1 MSNNVNTN
9 PTSLVTTPLLKC
21 SNLTLGYGSKNIV
34 NRFNC
39 DIHSGEYLSIIG
51 RNGCGKTTF
60 LRGLAGVLRPK
71 AGKIELCDNL
81 KRNQIGYLPQITIT
95 QKDFPASVEEIVLSA
110 FQGKSLLLPIYG
122 KVLRKRAD
130 ECLEMTHATNLRKES
145 FRELSGGQKQR
156 VLLARAL
163 CAAER
168 LLLLDEPVTG
178 LDPESSQ
185 NMYNIIKDLHEHK
198 NMTIVM
204 VTHDVEAATKFA
216 TRILNFNNLTFPAN
230 ENVMPDSVPAS
241 PYTLKQISI

>member
-1 MSNNVNTN
+1 MF
-9 PTSLVTTPLLKC
+9 LLKC
-21 SNLTLGYGSKNIV
+21 NKLTLGYNNKDILHSFDYG
-34 NRFNC
+34 
-39 DIHSGEYLSIIG
+39 IHSGEYLCIIG

-71 AGKIELCDNL
+71 SGKIELCDNL
-81 KRNQIGYLPQITIT
+81 RRNQIGYLPQITIA

-110 FQGKSLLLPIYG
+110 FQGKSLLLPFYG
-122 KVLRKRAD
+122 KALRKRAN
-130 ECLEMTHATNLRKES
+130 ECLELTRTENLRKES

-185 NMYNIIKDLHEHK
+185 NMYNIIKDLHENK

-204 VTHDVEAATKFA
+204 VTHDIDAARNNA
-216 TRILNFNNLTFPAN
+216 TRVLNFN
-230 ENVMPDSVPAS
+230 EIV
-241 PYTLKQISI
+241 Q

>member
-1 MSNNVNTN
+1 MNNNLN
-9 PTSLVTTPLLKC
+9 INSTSPLLKC
-21 SNLTLGYGSKNIV
+21 SNITLGYGSKNIV
-34 NRFNC
+34 NNFNYT
-39 DIHSGEYLSIIG
+39 IHSGDYLSIIG

-60 LRGLAGVLRPK
+60 LRGLAGVLHPR
-71 AGKIELCDNL
+71 AGKIGLSSGL
-81 KRNQIGYLPQITIT
+81 KRNQIGYLPQITVT

-110 FQGKSLLLPIYG
+110 FQGKSLLLPFYG
-122 KVLRKRAD
+122 KALRKRAD

-185 NMYNIIKDLHEHK
+185 NMYNIIKDLHENK

-204 VTHDVEAATKFA
+204 VTHDIDAARNNS
-216 TRILNFNNLTFPAN
+216 TRILNFNEIA
-230 ENVMPDSVPAS
+230 
-241 PYTLKQISI
+241 Q

>member
-1 MSNNVNTN
+1 MF
-9 PTSLVTTPLLKC
+9 LLKC
-21 SNLTLGYGSKNIV
+21 NKLTLGYNNKDILHSFDYG
-34 NRFNC
+34 
-39 DIHSGEYLSIIG
+39 IHSGEYLCIIG

-71 AGKIELCDNL
+71 SGKIELCDNL
-81 KRNQIGYLPQITIT
+81 RRNQIGYLPQITIA

-110 FQGKSLLLPIYG
+110 FQGKSLLLPFYG
-122 KVLRKRAD
+122 KALRKRAN
-130 ECLEMTHATNLRKES
+130 ECLELTRTENLRKES

-185 NMYNIIKDLHEHK
+185 NMYNIIKDLHENK

-204 VTHDVEAATKFA
+204 VTHDIDAARNNS
-216 TRILNFNNLTFPAN
+216 TRILNFN
-230 ENVMPDSVPAS
+230 EIM
-241 PYTLKQISI
+241 Q

>member
-1 MSNNVNTN
+1 MF
-9 PTSLVTTPLLKC
+9 LLKC
-21 SNLTLGYGSKNIV
+21 NKLTLGYNNKDILHSFDYG
-34 NRFNC
+34 
-39 DIHSGEYLSIIG
+39 IHSGEYLCIIG

-71 AGKIELCDNL
+71 SGKIELCDNL
-81 KRNQIGYLPQITIT
+81 RRNQIGYLPQITIA

-110 FQGKSLLLPIYG
+110 FQGKSLLLPFYG
-122 KVLRKRAD
+122 KALRKRAN
-130 ECLEMTHATNLRKES
+130 ECLELTRTENLRKES

-185 NMYNIIKDLHEHK
+185 NMYNIIKDLHEYK

-204 VTHDVEAATKFA
+204 VTHDVEAARNNA
-216 TRILNFNNLTFPAN
+216 TRVLNFN
-230 ENVMPDSVPAS
+230 EIV
-241 PYTLKQISI
+241 Q

>member
-1 MSNNVNTN
+1 MNNNLNTN
-9 PTSLVTTPLLKC
+9 SIIQTKSPLLKC
-21 SNLTLGYGSKNIV
+21 SNITLGYGSKNIV
-34 NRFNC
+34 NNFNYT
-39 DIHSGEYLSIIG
+39 IHSGDYLSIIG

-60 LRGLAGVLRPK
+60 LRGLAGVLHPR
-71 AGKIELCDNL
+71 AGKIELNSGL
-81 KRNQIGYLPQITIT
+81 KRNQIGYLPQITVT

-110 FQGKSLLLPIYG
+110 FQGKKLLLPFYG
-122 KVLRKRAD
+122 KALRKRAD
-130 ECLEMTHATNLRKES
+130 ECLELTHATNLRKES

-185 NMYNIIKDLHEHK
+185 NMYNIIRDLHENK

-204 VTHDVEAATKFA
+204 VTHDIDAARNNS
-216 TRILNFNNLTFPAN
+216 TRILNFN
-230 ENVMPDSVPAS
+230 EIM
-241 PYTLKQISI
+241 Q

>member
-1 MSNNVNTN
+1 MF
-9 PTSLVTTPLLKC
+9 LLKC
-21 SNLTLGYGSKNIV
+21 NKLTLGYNNKDILHSFDYG
-34 NRFNC
+34 
-39 DIHSGEYLSIIG
+39 IHSGEYLCIIG

-71 AGKIELCDNL
+71 SGKIELCDNL
-81 KRNQIGYLPQITIT
+81 RRNQIGYLPQITIA

-110 FQGKSLLLPIYG
+110 FQGKSLLLPFYG
-122 KVLRKRAD
+122 KALRKRAN
-130 ECLEMTHATNLRKES
+130 ECLELTRTENLRKES

-185 NMYNIIKDLHEHK
+185 NMYNIIKDLHENK

-204 VTHDVEAATKFA
+204 VTHDIDAARNNA
-216 TRILNFNNLTFPAN
+216 TRILNFNEL
-230 ENVMPDSVPAS
+230 M
-241 PYTLKQISI
+241 Q

>member
-1 MSNNVNTN
+1 MI
-9 PTSLVTTPLLKC
+9 KC
-21 SNLTLGYGSKNIV
+21 HNLTLGYGNKNVV
-34 NRFNC
+34 NSFNYEINAG
-39 DIHSGEYLSIIG
+39 DYLCVIG

-60 LRGLAGVLRPK
+60 LRGLAGILRPK

-95 QKDFPASVEEIVLSA
+95 QKDFPASVEEIVLLA

-204 VTHDVEAATKFA
+204 VTHDIDAARSNSTQ
-216 TRILNFNNLTFPAN
+216 ILNF
-230 ENVMPDSVPAS
+230 DKIVPCS
-241 PYTLKQISI
+241 TNYSSI

>member
-1 MSNNVNTN
+1 MF
-9 PTSLVTTPLLKC
+9 LLKC
-21 SNLTLGYGSKNIV
+21 NKLTLGYNNKDILHSFDYG
-34 NRFNC
+34 
-39 DIHSGEYLSIIG
+39 IHSGEYLCIIG

-71 AGKIELCDNL
+71 SGKIELCDNL
-81 KRNQIGYLPQITIT
+81 RRNQIGYLPQITIA

-110 FQGKSLLLPIYG
+110 FQGKSLLLPFYG
-122 KVLRKRAD
+122 KALRKRAN
-130 ECLEMTHATNLRKES
+130 ECLELTRTENLRKES

-185 NMYNIIKDLHEHK
+185 NMYNIIRDLHKNK

-204 VTHDVEAATKFA
+204 VTHDIDAARNNS
-216 TRILNFNNLTFPAN
+216 TRILNFN
-230 ENVMPDSVPAS
+230 EIM
-241 PYTLKQISI
+241 Q

>member
-1 MSNNVNTN
+1 MI
-9 PTSLVTTPLLKC
+9 KC
-21 SNLTLGYGSKNIV
+21 HNLTLGYGNKNIV
-34 NRFNC
+34 NSFNYEINAG
-39 DIHSGEYLSIIG
+39 DYLCIIG

-60 LRGLAGVLRPK
+60 LRGLAGVLHPK

-81 KRNQIGYLPQITIT
+81 QRKQIGYLPQITIA

-110 FQGKSLLLPIYG
+110 FQGKSLLLPFYG
-122 KVLRKRAD
+122 RGLRNRAN
-130 ECLEMTHATNLRKES
+130 ECLALTRTENMRKAC

-185 NMYNIIKDLHEHK
+185 NMYSIIKDLHEQK
-198 NMTIVM
+198 KMTIVM
-204 VTHDVEAATKFA
+204 VTHDIDAATKYA

-241 PYTLKQISI
+241 P

>member
-1 MSNNVNTN
+1 MNNNLNTN
-9 PTSLVTTPLLKC
+9 FISQTKSPLLKC
-21 SNLTLGYGSKNIV
+21 NNITLGYGSKNIV
-34 NRFNC
+34 NNFNYT
-39 DIHSGEYLSIIG
+39 IHSGDYLSIIG

-60 LRGLAGVLRPK
+60 LRGLAGVLHPR
-71 AGKIELCDNL
+71 AGKIELSSGL
-81 KRNQIGYLPQITIT
+81 KRNQIGYLPQITVT

-110 FQGKSLLLPIYG
+110 FQGKNLLLPFYG
-122 KVLRKRAD
+122 KALRKRAD
-130 ECLEMTHATNLRKES
+130 ECLELTHATNLRKES

-185 NMYNIIKDLHEHK
+185 NMYNIIRDLHENK

-204 VTHDVEAATKFA
+204 VTHDIDAARNNS
-216 TRILNFNNLTFPAN
+216 TRILNFN
-230 ENVMPDSVPAS
+230 EIM
-241 PYTLKQISI
+241 Q

>member
-1 MSNNVNTN
+1 MNNNLN
-9 PTSLVTTPLLKC
+9 INSTSPLLKC
-21 SNLTLGYGSKNIV
+21 SNITLGYGSKNIV
-34 NRFNC
+34 NNFNYT
-39 DIHSGEYLSIIG
+39 IHSGDYLSIIG

-60 LRGLAGVLRPK
+60 LRGLAGVLHPR
-71 AGKIELCDNL
+71 AGKIELSSGL
-81 KRNQIGYLPQITIT
+81 KRNQIGYLPQITVT

-110 FQGKSLLLPIYG
+110 FQGKSLLLPFYG
-122 KVLRKRAD
+122 KALRKRAD

-185 NMYNIIKDLHEHK
+185 NMYNIIKDLHENK

-204 VTHDVEAATKFA
+204 VTHDIDAARNNS
-216 TRILNFNNLTFPAN
+216 TRILNFNEIA
-230 ENVMPDSVPAS
+230 
-241 PYTLKQISI
+241 Q

>member
-1 MSNNVNTN
+1 MNNNLNTN
-9 PTSLVTTPLLKC
+9 YISQTKSPLLKC
-21 SNLTLGYGSKNIV
+21 SNITLGYGSKNIV
-34 NRFNC
+34 NNFNYT
-39 DIHSGEYLSIIG
+39 IHSGDYLSIIG

-60 LRGLAGVLRPK
+60 LRGLAGVLHPR
-71 AGKIELCDNL
+71 AGKIELSSGL
-81 KRNQIGYLPQITIT
+81 KRNQIGYLPQITVT

-110 FQGKSLLLPIYG
+110 FQGKSLLLPFYG
-122 KVLRKRAD
+122 KALRKRAD
-130 ECLEMTHATNLRKES
+130 ECLELTHATNLRKES

-185 NMYNIIKDLHEHK
+185 NMYNIIKDLHENK

-204 VTHDVEAATKFA
+204 VTHDIDAARNNS
-216 TRILNFNNLTFPAN
+216 TRILNFNEL
-230 ENVMPDSVPAS
+230 M
-241 PYTLKQISI
+241 Q

>member
-1 MSNNVNTN
+1 MF
-9 PTSLVTTPLLKC
+9 LLKC
-21 SNLTLGYGSKNIV
+21 NKLTLGYNNKDILHSFDYG
-34 NRFNC
+34 
-39 DIHSGEYLSIIG
+39 IHSGEYLCIIG

-71 AGKIELCDNL
+71 SGKIELCDNL
-81 KRNQIGYLPQITIT
+81 RRNQIGYLPQITIA

-110 FQGKSLLLPIYG
+110 FQGKSLLLPFYG
-122 KVLRKRAD
+122 KALRKRAN
-130 ECLEMTHATNLRKES
+130 ECMELTRTENLRKES

-185 NMYNIIKDLHEHK
+185 NMYNIIKDLHENK

-204 VTHDVEAATKFA
+204 VTHYFEAARNNA
-216 TRILNFNNLTFPAN
+216 TRVLNFN
-230 ENVMPDSVPAS
+230 EIV
-241 PYTLKQISI
+241 Q

>member
-1 MSNNVNTN
+1 MF
-9 PTSLVTTPLLKC
+9 LLKC
-21 SNLTLGYGSKNIV
+21 NKLTLGYNNKDILHSFDYG
-34 NRFNC
+34 
-39 DIHSGEYLSIIG
+39 IHSGEYLCIIG

-71 AGKIELCDNL
+71 SGKIELCDNL
-81 KRNQIGYLPQITIT
+81 RRNQIGYLPQITIA

-110 FQGKSLLLPIYG
+110 FQGKSLLLPFYG
-122 KVLRKRAD
+122 KALRKRAN
-130 ECLEMTHATNLRKES
+130 ECLELTRTENLRKES

-185 NMYNIIKDLHEHK
+185 NMYNIIKDLHENK

-204 VTHDVEAATKFA
+204 VTHDIEAARNNA
-216 TRILNFNNLTFPAN
+216 TRILNFNEL
-230 ENVMPDSVPAS
+230 V
-241 PYTLKQISI
+241 Q

>member
-1 MSNNVNTN
+1 MNNNLNTN
-9 PTSLVTTPLLKC
+9 SISQTKSPLLKC
-21 SNLTLGYGSKNIV
+21 SNITLGYGSKNIV
-34 NRFNC
+34 NNFNYT
-39 DIHSGEYLSIIG
+39 IHSGDYLSIIG

-60 LRGLAGVLRPK
+60 LRGLAGVLHPR
-71 AGKIELCDNL
+71 AGKIELSSGL
-81 KRNQIGYLPQITIT
+81 KRNQIGYLPQITVT

-110 FQGKSLLLPIYG
+110 FQGKNLLLPFYG
-122 KVLRKRAD
+122 KALRKRAD
-130 ECLEMTHATNLRKES
+130 ECLELTHATNLRKER

-185 NMYNIIKDLHEHK
+185 NMYNIIKDLHENK

-204 VTHDVEAATKFA
+204 VTHDIDAARNNS
-216 TRILNFNNLTFPAN
+216 TRILNFNEL
-230 ENVMPDSVPAS
+230 M
-241 PYTLKQISI
+241 Q

>member
-1 MSNNVNTN
+1 MNNNLN
-9 PTSLVTTPLLKC
+9 INSTSPLLKC
-21 SNLTLGYGSKNIV
+21 SNITLGYGSKNIV
-34 NRFNC
+34 NNFNYT
-39 DIHSGEYLSIIG
+39 IHSGDYLSIIG

-60 LRGLAGVLRPK
+60 LRGLAGVLHPR
-71 AGKIELCDNL
+71 AGKIELSSGL
-81 KRNQIGYLPQITIT
+81 KRNQIGYLPQITVT

-110 FQGKSLLLPIYG
+110 FQGKSLLLPFYG
-122 KVLRKRAD
+122 KALRKRAD

-185 NMYNIIKDLHEHK
+185 NMYNIIKDLHENK

-204 VTHDVEAATKFA
+204 VTHDIDAAHNNS
-216 TRILNFNNLTFPAN
+216 TRILNFNEIA
-230 ENVMPDSVPAS
+230 
-241 PYTLKQISI
+241 Q

>member
-1 MSNNVNTN
+1 MF
-9 PTSLVTTPLLKC
+9 LLKC
-21 SNLTLGYGSKNIV
+21 NKLTLGYNNKDILHSFDYG
-34 NRFNC
+34 
-39 DIHSGEYLSIIG
+39 IHSGEYLCIIG

-71 AGKIELCDNL
+71 SGKIELCDNL
-81 KRNQIGYLPQITIT
+81 RRNQIGYLPQITIA

-110 FQGKSLLLPIYG
+110 FQGKSLLLPFYG
-122 KVLRKRAD
+122 KALRQRAN
-130 ECLEMTHATNLRKES
+130 ECLELTRTENLRKES

-185 NMYNIIKDLHEHK
+185 NMYNIIKDLHENK

-204 VTHDVEAATKFA
+204 VTHDVEAARNNA
-216 TRILNFNNLTFPAN
+216 TRILNFNEL
-230 ENVMPDSVPAS
+230 VH
-241 PYTLKQISI
+241 

>member
-1 MSNNVNTN
+1 MF
-9 PTSLVTTPLLKC
+9 LLKC
-21 SNLTLGYGSKNIV
+21 NKLTLGYNNKDILHSFDYG
-34 NRFNC
+34 
-39 DIHSGEYLSIIG
+39 IHSGEYLCIIG

-71 AGKIELCDNL
+71 SGKIELCDNL
-81 KRNQIGYLPQITIT
+81 RRNQIGYLPQITIA

-110 FQGKSLLLPIYG
+110 FQGKSLLLPFYG
-122 KVLRKRAD
+122 KTLRKRAN
-130 ECLEMTHATNLRKES
+130 ECLELTRTENLRKES

-185 NMYNIIKDLHEHK
+185 NMYNIIKDLHENK

-204 VTHDVEAATKFA
+204 VTHDIEAARNNA
-216 TRILNFNNLTFPAN
+216 TRVLNFN
-230 ENVMPDSVPAS
+230 EIV
-241 PYTLKQISI
+241 Q

>member
-1 MSNNVNTN
+1 MT
-9 PTSLVTTPLLKC
+9 LLKC
-21 SNLTLGYGSKNIV
+21 HNLTLGYGNKNIL
-34 NRFNC
+34 NNF
-39 DIHSGEYLSIIG
+39 DYEIHSGEYLSIVG

-81 KRNQIGYLPQITIT
+81 KRKEIGYLPQITIA

-110 FQGKSLLLPIYG
+110 FQGKRLLLPFYG
-122 KVLRKRAD
+122 KALRDRANKCLELTRADSLRKA
-130 ECLEMTHATNLRKES
+130 C

-168 LLLLDEPVTG
+168 LLLLDEPITG
-178 LDPESSQ
+178 LDPESAK
-185 NMYNIIKDLHEHK
+185 NMYSIIRELHQNQ

-204 VTHDVEAATKFA
+204 VTHDVEAAKSQA
-216 TRILNFNNLTFPAN
+216 TRVLDFN
-230 ENVMPDSVPAS
+230 
-241 PYTLKQISI
+241 QISDGRCYV

>member
-1 MSNNVNTN
+1 MNNNLN
-9 PTSLVTTPLLKC
+9 INSTSPLLKC
-21 SNLTLGYGSKNIV
+21 SNITLGYGSKNIV
-34 NRFNC
+34 NNFNYT
-39 DIHSGEYLSIIG
+39 IHSGDYLSIIG

-60 LRGLAGVLRPK
+60 LRGLAGVLHPR
-71 AGKIELCDNL
+71 AGKIELSSGL
-81 KRNQIGYLPQITIT
+81 KRNQIGYLPQITVT

-110 FQGKSLLLPIYG
+110 FQGKSLLLPFYG
-122 KVLRKRAD
+122 KALRKRAD
-130 ECLEMTHATNLRKES
+130 ECLELTHATNLRKES

-185 NMYNIIKDLHEHK
+185 NMYNIIKDLHENK

-204 VTHDVEAATKFA
+204 VTHDIDAARNNS
-216 TRILNFNNLTFPAN
+216 TRILNFNEIA
-230 ENVMPDSVPAS
+230 
-241 PYTLKQISI
+241 Q

>member
-1 MSNNVNTN
+1 MSNNVNIN

-34 NRFNC
+34 NLFNY

-95 QKDFPASVEEIVLSA
+95 QKEFPASVEEIVLSA

-204 VTHDVEAATKFA
+204 VTHDIDAAHSNS
-216 TRILNFNNLTFPAN
+216 TRILNFDEIAPCSTNY
-230 ENVMPDSVPAS
+230 S
-241 PYTLKQISI
+241 SI

>member
-1 MSNNVNTN
+1 MF
-9 PTSLVTTPLLKC
+9 LLKC
-21 SNLTLGYGSKNIV
+21 NKLTLGYNNKDILHSFDYG
-34 NRFNC
+34 
-39 DIHSGEYLSIIG
+39 IHSGEYLCIIG

-71 AGKIELCDNL
+71 SGKIELCDNL
-81 KRNQIGYLPQITIT
+81 KRNQIGYLPQITIA

-110 FQGKSLLLPIYG
+110 FQGKSLLLPFYG
-122 KVLRKRAD
+122 KALRKRAS
-130 ECLEMTHATNLRKES
+130 ECLELTRTENLRKES

-178 LDPESSQ
+178 LDPESSR
-185 NMYNIIKDLHEHK
+185 NMYSIIKDLHENK

-204 VTHDVEAATKFA
+204 VTHDIEAAHSNA
-216 TRILNFNNLTFPAN
+216 TRILNFNELA
-230 ENVMPDSVPAS
+230 
-241 PYTLKQISI
+241 Q

>member
-1 MSNNVNTN
+1 MF
-9 PTSLVTTPLLKC
+9 LLKC
-21 SNLTLGYGSKNIV
+21 NKLTLGYNNKDILHSFDYG
-34 NRFNC
+34 
-39 DIHSGEYLSIIG
+39 IHSGEYLCIIG

-71 AGKIELCDNL
+71 SGKIELCDNL
-81 KRNQIGYLPQITIT
+81 RRNQIGYLPQITIA

-110 FQGKSLLLPIYG
+110 FQGKSLLLPFYG
-122 KVLRKRAD
+122 NALRKRAS
-130 ECLEMTHATNLRKES
+130 ECLELTRTENLRKES

-168 LLLLDEPVTG
+168 LLLLDEPATG

-185 NMYNIIKDLHEHK
+185 NMYNIIKDLHEYK

-204 VTHDVEAATKFA
+204 VTHDIEAARNNA
-216 TRILNFNNLTFPAN
+216 TRVLNFN
-230 ENVMPDSVPAS
+230 EIV
-241 PYTLKQISI
+241 Q

>member
-1 MSNNVNTN
+1 MF
-9 PTSLVTTPLLKC
+9 LLKC
-21 SNLTLGYGSKNIV
+21 NKLTLGYNNKDILHSFDYG
-34 NRFNC
+34 
-39 DIHSGEYLSIIG
+39 IHSGEYLCIIG

-71 AGKIELCDNL
+71 SGKIELCDNL
-81 KRNQIGYLPQITIT
+81 RRNQIGYLPQITIA

-110 FQGKSLLLPIYG
+110 FQGKSLLLPFYG
-122 KVLRKRAD
+122 KALRKRAN
-130 ECLEMTHATNLRKES
+130 ECLELTRTENLRKES

-185 NMYNIIKDLHEHK
+185 NMYNIIKGLHENK

-204 VTHDVEAATKFA
+204 VTHDIEAARNNS
-216 TRILNFNNLTFPAN
+216 TRILNFNEL
-230 ENVMPDSVPAS
+230 M
-241 PYTLKQISI
+241 Q